1 MWQIQHS
8 YQSARA
14 PVRIIIQ
21 MPGIRYIFKSFT
33 ELVLPFFIQKQ
44 LNFGHG
50 QKLTC
55 SDVTVERSLSFPS
68 SSFKL
73 YPSGL
78 LSLSVIFHNLIVLSL
93 KEKTS
98 NCQHR
103 NSECSYS
110 PFTMYSLK
118 KFLHKSCAEIV

>member
-1 MWQIQHS
+1 ML
-8 YQSARA
+8 R
-14 PVRIIIQ
+14 
-21 MPGIRYIFKSFT
+21 IRYIFKSFN
-33 ELVLPFFIQKQ
+33 ELVPMTTFFVQKQ
-44 LNFGHG
+44 LDFA
-50 QKLTC
+50 QRQQFTC

-93 KEKTS
+93 KEKTK

-103 NSECSYS
+103 NSECGYS
-110 PFTMYSLK
+110 PFIIHSLK
-118 KFLHKSCAEIV
+118 KFLYPGLG

>member
-1 MWQIQHS
+1 M
-8 YQSARA
+8 
-14 PVRIIIQ
+14 RIIIY
-21 MPGIRYIFKSFT
+21 MLSIRYIFKSLN
-33 ELVLPFFIQKQ
+33 ELVPMTTFFVQKQ
-44 LNFGHG
+44 LDFA
-50 QKLTC
+50 QRQQLTC

-93 KEKTS
+93 KEKTN

-103 NSECSYS
+103 NSECDFS
-110 PFTMYSLK
+110 PFIIHSLK
-118 KFLHKSCAEIV
+118 KFLHPGLDKSCAETVWVT